1 MHLQLIGG
9 APTSP
14 DRELKGILLFGEVLM
29 RFEKMVSL
37 SNVVIQSV
45 IMSLMLH
52 QFAFSK
58 AEELK
63 PRLSLR
69 QVAVKNVAFSSS
81 AKYFAVP
88 NFITT
93 GSVGVFT
100 VAPNGKIANV
110 PSRFTEKDF
119 YRSRG
124 VFYYSGKKD
133 SLTDMVFIPLQEFSK
148 GYTVSFANKAD
159 TLMISGSDKISLY
172 EMQNKTLLKTIDL
185 KGVSRAVFANDNS
198 MIAAVADGKLYL
210 IKSADL
216 SAMETIE
223 PESGCRFAD
232 ITFSSDNRFVAVYE
246 HKNQLL
252 DFSARVRIFTT
263 DNGNEDRRFPWLTE
277 KLSSEPGNHFPL
289 ISYLPSDSALA
300 LTLEKS
306 MFGKVIVIKSVDGK
320 LVKELK
326 GSCHAVSIG
335 GNMIAAGN
343 SVYNLINWEKTGD
356 VSGAVLSMSFSSES
370 PHLVVTTLDKVIR
383 YKVTLEK

>member
-1 MHLQLIGG
+1 
-9 APTSP
+9 
-14 DRELKGILLFGEVLM
+14 
-29 RFEKMVSL
+29 
-37 SNVVIQSV
+37 
-45 IMSLMLH
+45 MLY

-58 AEELK
+58 AEEFK

-69 QVAVKNVAFSSS
+69 QVAVKNVAYSSTG
-81 AKYFAVP
+81 KYFAIP

-100 VAPNGKIANV
+100 AAPNGDIVNV

-124 VFYYSGKKD
+124 VFYYAGKKD
-133 SLTDMVFIPLQEFSK
+133 TLTDMVFIPLQEFSK

-159 TLMISGSDKISLY
+159 TLVICGSDKIAIYAMHYLS
-172 EMQNKTLLKTIDL
+172 LLKTIDL
-185 KGVSRAVFANDNS
+185 KGVSRAVFSNDNS
-198 MIAAVADGKLYL
+198 MIAAVAEGKLYL
-210 IKSADL
+210 VKSSDL
-216 SAMETIE
+216 SSMVTIE

-232 ITFSSDNRFVAVYE
+232 ISFSSDSRFIAVYE
-246 HKNQLL
+246 HKNQML

-263 DNGNEDRRFPWLTE
+263 DNGSEDRRFPWLTE

-300 LTLEKS
+300 ITLEKPI
-306 MFGKVIVIKSVDGK
+306 FGKVIVIKSVDGT

-326 GSCHAVSIG
+326 GSCHAVSVSG
-335 GNMIAAGN
+335 SLIAAGN
-343 SVYNLINWEKTGD
+343 SIYSLVNWEKTGD
-356 VSGAVLSMSFSSES
+356 ISGAVLSMSFASES
-370 PHLVVTTLDKVIR
+370 PNLIVTTLDKVIR